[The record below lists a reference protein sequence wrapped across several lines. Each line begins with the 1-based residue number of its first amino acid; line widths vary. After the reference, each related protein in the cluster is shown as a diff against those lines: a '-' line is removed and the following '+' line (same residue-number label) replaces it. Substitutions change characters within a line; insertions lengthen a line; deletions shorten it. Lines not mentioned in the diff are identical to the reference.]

1 MAVNKLPCGTSSN
14 HALAWHA
21 LYLAG
26 VGIPNAGWG
35 RLYQNT
41 PPTEQLK
48 TNVIS

>member
-1 MAVNKLPCGTSSN
+1 MSITFNKSPCVTSSN
-14 HALAWHA
+14 HALSWHA

-41 PPTEQLK
+41 PPESNQ
-48 TNVIS
+48 TNN